1 MKFWSLDLIKQRELA
16 KQLNKEAI
24 AEYGFSCNGELKE
37 IKNIEVK
44 PLTAGIYNLVKQLLP

>member
-1 MKFWSLDLIKQRELA
+1 MEKSLQYYNFSNTKKKVNA
-16 KQLNKEAI
+16 EAI
-24 AEYGFSCNGELKE
+24 REYGFSNNGELKE